1 MKRRSPPS
9 TGGASPRSPL
19 RRQCVAGGKV
29 PWDSCFSPR
38 LMIHKQQAMAGRWH
52 HGSPMSGIYKTHFV
66 MMAGRQRTAKAI
78 RHSGFSISR
87 SRLAISRSFPPKSIS
102 TAAKIRP
109 PKKHRKEGKRT

>member
-52 HGSPMSGIYKTHFV
+52 HGSPMSGIYKAENCKSDSAFRFQYIKIKTSHIKV
-66 MMAGRQRTAKAI
+66 
-78 RHSGFSISR
+78 FSTQID
-87 SRLAISRSFPPKSIS
+87 LNCCQNQTP
-102 TAAKIRP
+102 
-109 PKKHRKEGKRT
+109 